1 MRPPPHLRCHLSPE
15 IHFDDTVTLRL
26 RAPSAQKVDPVLEG
40 TVTPMQQDADGL
52 RTALH
57 RLGSGILPLEAVAAG
72 CNQQDLPVLIIA
84 AGLRENTTS
93 STAAGSS
100 FHRSP
105 YDDGVSPSTVL
116 MPATRILHANRE
128 TAYRLQQLQLL
139 DQSAYVLFPQYNENV
154 RGIRVP
160 RVN

>member
-1 MRPPPHLRCHLSPE
+1 MRPPPHLRCDLSPE
-15 IHFDDTVTLRL
+15 THFDDTVTLRL
-26 RAPSAQKVDPVLEG
+26 RAPSAQKIDLVLEG
-40 TVTPMQQDADGL
+40 TVTMQQDADGL

-72 CNQQDLPVLIIA
+72 RIQQDLPVLIIA
-84 AGLRENTTS
+84 AGLSENTTS

-100 FHRSP
+100 FHRSS

-116 MPATRILHANRE
+116 VPATRTLHANRA

-154 RGIRVP
+154 RGIRVA